1 MCAALFLGIGYS
13 FGFWLLIDR
22 FLLKEVVTPQQQW
35 MQQQPQFQH
44 GVQMQ
49 TIQGTVVTQ
58 HPVAISIVQEGN
70 GKPAV

>member
-1 MCAALFLGIGYS
+1 M
-13 FGFWLLIDR
+13 IDR

-35 MQQQPQFQH
+35 MQQQPQFQQ